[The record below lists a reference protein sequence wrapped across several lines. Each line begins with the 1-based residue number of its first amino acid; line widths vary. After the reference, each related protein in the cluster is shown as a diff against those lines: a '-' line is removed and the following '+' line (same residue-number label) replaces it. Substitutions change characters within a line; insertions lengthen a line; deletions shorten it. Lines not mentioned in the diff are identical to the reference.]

1 MARVRQGHFEWL
13 AFDIAQRFSDF
24 KINFLFDFVSS
35 VSWLLIISRVIHV
48 LYDDSPLV
56 QNKEY

>member
-35 VSWLLIISRVIHV
+35 VSWLLIIFRVIHV
-48 LYDDSPLV
+48 LYGDSPLV